1 MLTAHG
7 LYKSYG
13 TQEVLRGISLSLA
26 DGEFLSV
33 MGESG
38 SGKSTL
44 LAVLAGNTV
53 PDRGQVFLDGEE
65 VTAMKEKELARLRR
79 TKLGFVYQELNLIS
93 TLSGEDNIL
102 LPIIFSHGDLA
113 AARRTLRTLAEKLE
127 ISHLLDRLPAEM
139 SGGERQRTAI
149 ARAMIHAPSVLM
161 LDEPTGSLDSRNT
174 EEVISLLLRLQAEDG
189 VSILQVTHS
198 RLAAERGDR
207 VIVVRDGLVENEV
220 L

>member
-44 LAVLAGNTV
+44 LAVLAGNTA

-65 VTAMKEKELARLRR
+65 ITAMKEKELARLRR

-207 VIVVRDGLVENEV
+207 VVFVRDGLVQTEA

>member
-44 LAVLAGNTV
+44 LAVLAGNTA

-65 VTAMKEKELARLRR
+65 ITAMKEKELARLR
-79 TKLGFVYQELNLIS
+79 ELVAS
-93 TLSGEDNIL
+93 
-102 LPIIFSHGDLA
+102 GDL
-113 AARRTLRTLAEKLE
+113 
-127 ISHLLDRLPAEM
+127 
-139 SGGERQRTAI
+139 
-149 ARAMIHAPSVLM
+149 VLK
-161 LDEPTGSLDSRNT
+161 
-174 EEVISLLLRLQAEDG
+174 EDK
-189 VSILQVTHS
+189 
-198 RLAAERGDR
+198 
-207 VIVVRDGLVENEV
+207 
-220 L
+220 

>member
-44 LAVLAGNTV
+44 LAVLAGNTA

-65 VTAMKEKELARLRR
+65 ITAMKEKELARLRR

-102 LPIIFSHGDLA
+102 LPIIFSHGDLT

-207 VIVVRDGLVENEV
+207 VIVVKDGLVQTEA

>member
-1 MLTAHG
+1 
-7 LYKSYG
+7 
-13 TQEVLRGISLSLA
+13 
-26 DGEFLSV
+26 
-33 MGESG
+33 
-38 SGKSTL
+38 
-44 LAVLAGNTV
+44 
-53 PDRGQVFLDGEE
+53 
-65 VTAMKEKELARLRR
+65 
-79 TKLGFVYQELNLIS
+79 
-93 TLSGEDNIL
+93 
-102 LPIIFSHGDLA
+102 
-113 AARRTLRTLAEKLE
+113 
-127 ISHLLDRLPAEM
+127 M

-207 VIVVRDGLVENEV
+207 VIVVRDGLVQTEA

>member
-44 LAVLAGNTV
+44 LAVLAGNTA

-65 VTAMKEKELARLRR
+65 ITAMKEKELARLRR

-207 VIVVRDGLVENEV
+207 VVVVRDGLVQTEA

>member
-65 VTAMKEKELARLRR
+65 ITAMKEKELAHLRR

-102 LPIIFSHGDLA
+102 LPIIFSHGDLT

-207 VIVVRDGLVENEV
+207 VIVVRDGLVQTEA

>member
-44 LAVLAGNTV
+44 LAVLAGNTA

-65 VTAMKEKELARLRR
+65 ITAMKEKELARLRR

-102 LPIIFSHGDLA
+102 LPIIFSHGDLT

-127 ISHLLDRLPAEM
+127 ISHLLGRLPAEM

-207 VIVVRDGLVENEV
+207 VVVVKDGLVENEV

>member
-65 VTAMKEKELARLRR
+65 ITAMKEKELARLRR

-102 LPIIFSHGDLA
+102 LPIIFSHGDLT

-189 VSILQVTHS
+189 VSILRVTHS

-207 VIVVRDGLVENEV
+207 VIVVRDGLVQTEA